1 MTITHVERAK
11 RMEKKTRSPLKG
23 SILTGSIL
31 FIVLLCI
38 VLSVVEYNSSQRM
51 IYNQYWGKFERG
63 EVSEE
68 ETLQAFCGNRSG
80 DRKGTAT
87 CFYKP
92 ERDADYPGLRYS
104 ASEAIKGCWLRC
116 LLPLQL
122 LKKSL

>member
-1 MTITHVERAK
+1 MIKNVVFDIGGVLADFRIKEFLAAK
-11 RMEKKTRSPLKG
+11 RLDAPMIKRILKA
-23 SILTGSIL
+23 
-31 FIVLLCI
+31 
-38 VLSVVEYNSSQRM
+38 SVMNP
-51 IYNQYWGKFERG
+51 YWGKFERG